1 MQFVNTPF
9 FKKKSNEGMTQ
20 QSYHFYM
27 WPNHQSL
34 LTLNNILF
42 TQTQTQ
48 KKKKK
53 KGHLVL

>member
-1 MQFVNTPF
+1 
-9 FKKKSNEGMTQ
+9 MTQ